1 MSKKL
6 SGAKLK
12 KKRRI
17 EKLEAEKKLL
27 GKVAKI
33 STFFKTVDS
42 DHLLG
47 CSTSED
53 KSRDNNSQ
61 DKRDANFT
69 NAGTLDPEPKET
81 EVLAQHIHI

>member
-1 MSKKL
+1 
-6 SGAKLK
+6 
-12 KKRRI
+12 
-17 EKLEAEKKLL
+17 
-27 GKVAKI
+27 
-33 STFFKTVDS
+33 VDS